1 MIGNSCSRA
10 YMGCADRSPEISLT
24 YEQISPGTSLA
35 RKGSMP
41 RLTKLAAVAL
51 AAAVFVPGC
60 DGEEGTV
67 VGPRGGVVTSEDG
80 RVTLDVPE
88 GALAD
93 EVAIQIVEAEDT
105 PEDAIGPAY
114 VIEPFGLTF
123 SRPAELTY
131 DVSDSAGEMDADA
144 VRLVIEREDSWST
157 LADCDVD
164 MASHEVSASVVY
176 SSTVGIIE

>member
-1 MIGNSCSRA
+1 
-10 YMGCADRSPEISLT
+10 MGCADRGPEISLT
-24 YEQISPGTSLA
+24 YEVINPGTSFA
-35 RKGSMP
+35 RMGSMP
-41 RLTKLAAVAL
+41 RLTNLVAIAL

-123 SRPAELTY
+123 SRPAELIY
-131 DVSDSAGEMDADA
+131 DVSDSAGEMDPEA
-144 VRLVIEREDSWST
+144 VRLVIEREDTWSA

-164 MASHEVSASVVY
+164 MTSLEVSASVVY
-176 SSTVGIIE
+176 SSTVGIVEGE

>member
-1 MIGNSCSRA
+1 
-10 YMGCADRSPEISLT
+10 
-24 YEQISPGTSLA
+24 
-35 RKGSMP
+35 MP
-41 RLTKLAAVAL
+41 RLTNLVAIAL

-123 SRPAELTY
+123 SRPAALTY
-131 DVSDSAGEMDADA
+131 DVSDSAGEMDPEA
-144 VRLVIEREDSWST
+144 VRLVIEREDAWSA

-164 MASHEVSASVVY
+164 MTSLEVTASVVY
-176 SSTVGIIE
+176 SSTVGIVE

>member
-1 MIGNSCSRA
+1 
-10 YMGCADRSPEISLT
+10 
-24 YEQISPGTSLA
+24 
-35 RKGSMP
+35 MP
-41 RLTKLAAVAL
+41 RRIAKLAAVAL
-51 AAAVFVPGC
+51 AAAVFAPGC
-60 DGEEGTV
+60 DGAEEGTV

-93 EVAIQIVEAEDT
+93 EVAIQIVEAEDA
-105 PEDAIGPAY
+105 PGDAIGPAY

-123 SRPAELTY
+123 ARPAELVY

-144 VRLVIEREDSWST
+144 VQLVIERNDGWSA

-164 MASHEVSASVVY
+164 TSNLEVSASVVY
-176 SSTVGIIE
+176 SSTVGIVE